1 MFEIRLDD
9 DFITM
14 GSELRDVLI
23 ETIDYI
29 IGDDGFPTLKDTYE
43 KYRDYDSEDLVEEI
57 QDVTD
62 EYLDII
68 VNLKPYVNVS
78 FTQYIMED

>member
-9 DFITM
+9 EMITM

-29 IGDDGFPTLKDTYE
+29 IGDDDFPTLKDTYE
-43 KYRDYDSEDLVEEI
+43 IYRNYDSEDLIEEI